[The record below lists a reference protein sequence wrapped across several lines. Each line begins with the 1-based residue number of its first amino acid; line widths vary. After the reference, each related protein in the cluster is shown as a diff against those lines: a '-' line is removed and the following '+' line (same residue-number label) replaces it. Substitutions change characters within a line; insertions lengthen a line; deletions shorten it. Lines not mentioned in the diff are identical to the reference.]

1 MEIALTVCDGD
12 TDFDYRC
19 EANHLAAIASRR
31 SITVNLDRS
40 RGIDSVTSQLRHS
53 RRHSRHRPP
62 EYREGGPP
70 RRLTTSP
77 AGAGD
82 PRTAIDR
89 APRWSPRGTWILF
102 ETGRRGNNDVM
113 LVSEDGKRTN
123 LVIDS
128 GNDESAATWSPDG
141 QRIAYVERSTEHFSG
156 ALKVMDIDVA
166 TGMPKGEPRELYRAR
181 TDRGGGWQIR
191 EPVWSP
197 DGTMLAM
204 VLQDSGW
211 DKVYLIPTSGG
222 PPRPLTDGES
232 EDASPGFSP
241 DGKMLAFTS
250 NRGQPEE
257 RHIWLGR

>member
-1 MEIALTVCDGD
+1 
-12 TDFDYRC
+12 
-19 EANHLAAIASRR
+19 
-31 SITVNLDRS
+31 
-40 RGIDSVTSQLRHS
+40 
-53 RRHSRHRPP
+53 
-62 EYREGGPP
+62 
-70 RRLTTSP
+70 
-77 AGAGD
+77 
-82 PRTAIDR
+82 
-89 APRWSPRGTWILF
+89 
-102 ETGRRGNNDVM
+102 M

-181 TDRGGGWQIR
+181 TDSGGGWQIR

-232 EDASPGFSP
+232 EDASPVFSP